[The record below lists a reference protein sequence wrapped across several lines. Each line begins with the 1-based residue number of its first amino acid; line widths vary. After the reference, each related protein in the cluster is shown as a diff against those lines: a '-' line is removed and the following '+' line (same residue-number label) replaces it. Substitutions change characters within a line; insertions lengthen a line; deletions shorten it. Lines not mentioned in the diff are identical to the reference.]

1 MNNHKTNHDER
12 GGGPL
17 LLVVQ
22 GIAAGI
28 GFASEGIKHQKEKK
42 RAAKAAAEG
51 QEATAPD
58 DHDNYAEMDAEAATS
73 LRLDE
78 ASWAL
83 DDAQIE
89 VVAEQELSTTATG
102 TGPAVETPTQENDPV
117 ETKEKHSKKLA
128 DEFMARHPLS
138 PSHSV
143 PLQPLTL
150 PVILTQRRPK
160 TRNRGFILA
169 YSPVL
174 EAAGID
180 QPTFLDFLSRL
191 NKAVEPNPWIQ
202 AINLAGFA
210 GQAVPE
216 PFFLLVGLAAK
227 LVADAAGEIHSRGKT
242 NLFLDR
248 VNEHYFKPRGL
259 IALVM
264 TWKPETA
271 SRLTDVYMDNGV
283 QNAVSA
289 AASGSS
295 QGVLSKVTNRLK
307 ASSAESSFQWP
318 ETAPLLFPALDAL
331 AERSTPPAAAAALDI
346 DGGATT
352 APPKKPNSFKR
363 YGKFVDDYLDRRA
376 LAKWAGQAPDSNIAN
391 AVPKPTFKSRYA
403 DPNHPASSGD
413 IVALLTGGA
422 FQTPTRGFGPGIE
435 GMGRG
440 RGGFGRGRGG
450 GLGGFG
456 GRGGGGGGLPV
467 LGAVP
472 VLGGLANAIGSR
484 LVRPGQD
491 ARSQGD
497 GDGQDEPQERP
508 VLGRGLGEGRGSGV
522 ARGNGGGPD
531 GLVGG
536 VIKFFQQ
543 ASSRTSKSLCEL
555 NLLTSIPGCAVSY
568 DRKSPIGRGARC
580 CGCQAGCRTVRRA
593 RAAKGG
599 WCELKPTQPA
609 MTF

>member
-1 MNNHKTNHDER
+1 MNDQKTNHDGR

-28 GFASEGIKHQKEKK
+28 GFASEGIKHHKEKK
-42 RAAKAAAEG
+42 RAARAAAEG
-51 QEATAPD
+51 QDATAGD
-58 DHDNYAEMDAEAATS
+58 ADRENYAEMEAEAATS
-73 LRLDE
+73 LQLDE

-83 DDAQIE
+83 DDAQSE
-89 VVAEQELSTTATG
+89 VAAEQELSTTAAG
-102 TGPAVETPTQENDPV
+102 IGPAVETPTQESDPV
-117 ETKEKHSKKLA
+117 ETKERHSKRLA
-128 DEFMARHPLS
+128 DEFIARHPLS
-138 PSHSV
+138 PSHIV

-150 PVILTQRRPK
+150 PIILPQRRPK

-248 VNEHYFKPRGL
+248 VNQHYFKPRGL
-259 IALVM
+259 TALVM

-271 SRLTDVYMDNGV
+271 SRLTDVYMDNGI
-283 QNAVSA
+283 QSAVSA

-295 QGVLSKVTNRLK
+295 QGVFSKVTNRLK
-307 ASSAESSFQWP
+307 ASSAESSFQSP
-318 ETAPLLFPALDAL
+318 ETAPLVFPALDAL
-331 AERSTPPAAAAALDI
+331 AERSMPSVAAVD
-346 DGGATT
+346 DDTAT
-352 APPKKPNSFKR
+352 PPKKPNSFKR

-422 FQTPTRGFGPGIE
+422 YQTPARGFGADTE

-450 GLGGFG
+450 GFGGFG
-456 GRGGGGGGLPV
+456 GRGGGGGGLPI

-472 VLGGLANAIGSR
+472 VLGGLANTIGSR

-491 ARSQGD
+491 ARLQGD
-497 GDGQDEPQERP
+497 GDGQDEPHGRP
-508 VLGRGLGEGRGSGV
+508 GLRGGLGQGRGSGFS
-522 ARGNGGGPD
+522 RGNRGGSE

-536 VIKFFQQ
+536 VKKIFQQ
-543 ASSRTSKSLCEL
+543 VTS
-555 NLLTSIPGCAVSY
+555 T
-568 DRKSPIGRGARC
+568 
-580 CGCQAGCRTVRRA
+580 
-593 RAAKGG
+593 
-599 WCELKPTQPA
+599 
-609 MTF
+609 MTTAP

>member
-1 MNNHKTNHDER
+1 MNNRDTNHDGR

-17 LLVVQ
+17 LLVMRGV
-22 GIAAGI
+22 AAGI

-51 QEATAPD
+51 QEATAVAP
-58 DHDNYAEMDAEAATS
+58 DHDNHAEMEAEAVTS
-73 LRLDE
+73 LQLDE

-83 DDAQIE
+83 DDAQSE
-89 VVAEQELSTTATG
+89 VAAEQQLSITAAG
-102 TGPAVETPTQENDPV
+102 TRPA
-117 ETKEKHSKKLA
+117 KLA
-128 DEFMARHPLS
+128 DEFIARHPVP

-143 PLQPLTL
+143 PLHPLSL

-174 EAAGID
+174 EAARID

-202 AINLAGFA
+202 AINLAGFV

-216 PFFLLVGLAAK
+216 PFFLLVSLAAK

-248 VNEHYFKPRGL
+248 VNQNYFKPRGL

-264 TWKPETA
+264 TWKPETT

-283 QNAVSA
+283 QSAVSA

-295 QGVLSKVTNRLK
+295 QGTFSRVTNRLK

-318 ETAPLLFPALDAL
+318 ETAPLVFPALDEL
-331 AERSTPPAAAAALDI
+331 AERSNPPAAAVD
-346 DGGATT
+346 DDSATT
-352 APPKKPNSFKR
+352 PKKPNSFKR

-391 AVPKPTFKSRYA
+391 AVPKPTFRSRYA

-422 FQTPTRGFGPGIE
+422 YQMPTRGPGL
-435 GMGRG
+435 GMERTGSWP
-440 RGGFGRGRGG
+440 GGFGLGRGG
-450 GLGGFG
+450 GFD
-456 GRGGGGGGLPV
+456 GRGGGGGG
-467 LGAVP
+467 GVP
-472 VLGGLANAIGSR
+472 ALGGLANAIGSR
-484 LVRPGQD
+484 LVGSGQD
-491 ARSQGD
+491 ARSQGE
-497 GDGQDEPQERP
+497 GDGQDGAQARP
-508 VLGRGLGEGRGSGV
+508 GFGRGLGQGRGFGV
-522 ARGNGGGPD
+522 GRANIGEPT

-536 VIKFFQQ
+536 FANKAPQDVLYLMIVNLP
-543 ASSRTSKSLCEL
+543 SEEEL
-555 NLLTSIPGCAVSY
+555 ATAAV
-568 DRKSPIGRGARC
+568 RL
-580 CGCQAGCRTVRRA
+580 
-593 RAAKGG
+593 AA
-599 WCELKPTQPA
+599 EH
-609 MTF
+609 